1 MPEERVLIL
10 GGTEEARQTLA
21 RAVAEAGHPAEA
33 VADPGAGLAGVEQD
47 PYALAFLLVGGASTR
62 PLDLLDRLLQ
72 ARPEQA
78 VVVVGPATDPE
89 FRAGALKRGAYQVLV
104 EPVAAAEVEWVL
116 RNGIERAHLLESN
129 ATLRQE
135 AFRDDLTEAYNR
147 RYMERQIEE
156 ELERARRYDRP
167 FSILFMDL
175 DRLKNVNEAY
185 GHLCGSKVLVEV
197 AALVLKHLRRSDKIF
212 RFGGD
217 EFVVTLPETD
227 RRGALKVANRLRD
240 AVKEHRFLVS
250 EGAVVQLTASFG
262 LATFPQD
269 GMGMDPLLRHAD
281 QAMYLIKST
290 SRDGVGVKDLP

>member
-1 MPEERVLIL
+1 MAEERVLIL

-21 RAVAEAGHPAEA
+21 RAVAEAGHPAGA

-47 PYALAFLLVGGASTR
+47 PHALVFLLVGGASTR

-89 FRAGALKRGAYQVLV
+89 FRAGALKRGAYQVLA

-116 RNGIERAHLLESN
+116 RNGIERAHLLEAN

-147 RYMERQIEE
+147 RYMERHIEE

-175 DRLKNVNEAY
+175 DHLKNVNEAY
-185 GHLCGSKVLVEV
+185 GHLCGSKVLTEV

-269 GMGMDPLLRHAD
+269 GMGTDQLLRHAD

>member
-10 GGTEEARQTLA
+10 GGTEEARQTLV

-33 VADPGAGLAGVEQD
+33 MADPGAGLAGVEQD
-47 PYALAFLLVGGASTR
+47 PYAMVILLVGGTSTR

-72 ARPEQA
+72 VRPEQA
-78 VVVVGPATDPE
+78 VVVVGPAADPE
-89 FRAGALKRGAYQVLV
+89 FKAGALKRGAYQVLA
-104 EPVAAAEVEWVL
+104 EPVAAADVEWVL
-116 RNGIERAHLLESN
+116 RNGTERAHLLQAN
-129 ATLRQE
+129 AILRQE

-147 RYMERQIEE
+147 RFMERQMEE
-156 ELERARRYDRP
+156 ELERARRYERP

-262 LATFPQD
+262 IATFPQD
-269 GMGMDPLLRHAD
+269 GMGTDQLLRHAD

>member
-1 MPEERVLIL
+1 MPEERILIL

-21 RAVAEAGHPAEA
+21 RAVAEAGHPAET
-33 VADPGAGLAGVEQD
+33 VADPAAGLTGVEQH
-47 PYALAFLLVGGASTR
+47 PYALVFLVVAGASGR

-72 ARPEQA
+72 ARPEQG
-78 VVVVGPATDPE
+78 VVVVGPGADPE
-89 FRAGALKRGAYQVLV
+89 VKAGALKRGAYHVLA
-104 EPVAAAEVEWVL
+104 EPVAATDVEWVL
-116 RNGIERAHLLESN
+116 RNGTERAHLLQAN
-129 ATLRQE
+129 AILRQE
-135 AFRDDLTEAYNR
+135 VFRDDLTDAYNR
-147 RYMERQIEE
+147 RYMERQMEE

-175 DRLKNVNEAY
+175 DHLKSVNDAY
-185 GHLCGSKVLVEV
+185 GHLCGSKVLMEV
-197 AALVLKHLRRSDKIF
+197 AALVQKHLRRSDKIF

-240 AVKEHRFLVS
+240 AVKGHRFLVS
-250 EGAVVQLTASFG
+250 EGAAVQLTACFG

-269 GMGMDPLLRHAD
+269 GMNTDQLLRHAD